1 MRAFIGIYTLSFFT
15 EIYVTLLYKKW
26 NGHSE
31 TIPEITKISL
41 QEEIDTFLFSLIK
54 KKTFKKIVKMSL
66 PWKYLECCPV
76 PDCP

>member
-41 QEEIDTFLFSLIK
+41 QEEIDTFFCRNLEIAFEDIL
-54 KKTFKKIVKMSL
+54 TVKHR
-66 PWKYLECCPV
+66 
-76 PDCP
+76 